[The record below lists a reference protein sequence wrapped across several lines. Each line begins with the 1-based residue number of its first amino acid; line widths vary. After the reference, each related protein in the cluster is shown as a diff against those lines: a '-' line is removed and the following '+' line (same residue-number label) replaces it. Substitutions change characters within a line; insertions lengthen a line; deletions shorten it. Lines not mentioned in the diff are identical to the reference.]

1 MMQRLIIDYCGEV
14 AEPDPSRE
22 FVIGREGDL
31 VIDGENPFLHR
42 RFLVIMPGEGM
53 WWIANVGERL
63 SATLSDAAN
72 TMRATL
78 APGARVPLSFE
89 ETTVVFTAGPTTYEF
104 EIRASDVESPAFAA
118 SQAQDDTS
126 ATIGAVTLTESQKL
140 LIIALAEPLLTR
152 QGEPLSAIP
161 SSAAAAKR
169 LDWPIT
175 TFNRKLDNV
184 CDKFDRLGVRGLRG
198 GPGKLAS
205 NRKAR
210 LVEHALDTRLVTP
223 ADLELLHKNKKR

>member
-1 MMQRLIIDYCGEV
+1 MDRLIIDYCGEV
-14 AEPDPSRE
+14 FEPDSGSE

-31 VIDGENPFLHR
+31 VIDQDNPFLHR
-42 RFLVIMPGEGM
+42 RFLVIVQGDGM

-63 SATLSDAAN
+63 SATLSDSRN

-78 APGARVPLSFE
+78 APGARLPLSFA

-104 EIRASDVESPAFAA
+104 EIRSSAVDTPDLMSVAANDDSP
-118 SQAQDDTS
+118 
-126 ATIGAVTLTESQKL
+126 ATIGAVVLTESQKL
-140 LIIALAEPLLTR
+140 LIIALAEPLLRR
-152 QGEPLSAIP
+152 QGEQLSAIP
-161 SSAAAAKR
+161 SSADAARR
-169 LDWPIT
+169 LGWPIT

-210 LVEHALDTRLVTP
+210 LVEHALDTRLVTS
-223 ADLELLHKNKKR
+223 ADLELLHNSGRR